1 MATCKEETIN
11 IAGAELTVIRGG
23 SGKPLFVCHDEM
35 GYTGWMKWNE
45 ALAESRELII
55 PLQPGFGKSPRQ
67 DWMWRHRDLA
77 NYYLNVI
84 REMGLDKPDVL
95 GFSAGAYT
103 AAEMAAACPE
113 ILGSITLVGPM
124 GIKPDEGEIAEMF
137 ATTVNSYL
145 RLSVHDQDAEEY
157 GQMYGGEMSADQFEL
172 FEDARA
178 ESARIGWEPYLFNPS
193 LPDLLR
199 SAANT
204 KLPTL
209 LIRGE
214 HDEIVP
220 QDCITKYKA
229 ALPQASVVSISNAG
243 HRVEVENSGDFI
255 SAVQNFLS

>member
-1 MATCKEETIN
+1 MATWKEETIN
-11 IAGAELTVIRGG
+11 IAGAELVVIRGG

-84 REMGLDKPDVL
+84 REMKLDKPDVL
-95 GFSAGAYT
+95 GFSAGGYVV
-103 AAEMAAACPE
+103 AEMAAACPE
-113 ILGSITLVGPM
+113 LMGSQILVGPM
-124 GIKPDEGEIAEMF
+124 GIKPNEGEIAEMF
-137 ATTVNSYL
+137 AVTVNTYL
-145 RLSVHDQDAEEY
+145 RLSVHDQNSEEY
-157 GQMYGGEMSADQFEL
+157 GQMFGGEMSAEQFEL

-178 ESARIGWEPYLFNPS
+178 ESARIGWEPYMFNPS

-199 SAANT
+199 SAASV

-214 HDEIVP
+214 LDEVIP
-220 QDCITKYKA
+220 QDCITRYKA
-229 ALPQASVVSISNAG
+229 ALPQAEVVSIANAG
-243 HRVEVENSGDFI
+243 HRVEVENSADFV
-255 SAVQNFLS
+255 SSVQKFLS

>member
-1 MATCKEETIN
+1 MANTKEEKLN
-11 IAGAELTVIRGG
+11 IAGAELVVVRGG

-55 PLQPGFGKSPRQ
+55 PLQPGYGRSPRQ
-67 DWMWRHRDLA
+67 DWMWRHRDVA

-84 REMGLDKPDVL
+84 REMGLEKPDL
-95 GFSAGAYT
+95 IGFGAGGYI

-113 ILGSITLVGPM
+113 LLGSLVLVGPM

-137 ATTVNSYL
+137 ACTVNSYM
-145 RLSVHDQDAEEY
+145 RLCVHNKDAEEY
-157 GQMYGGEMSADQFEL
+157 GKIYGGEMTPEQFEL

-178 ESARIGWEPYLFNPS
+178 EAARIGWEPYMFNPS
-193 LPDLLR
+193 LPNLLR

-209 LIRGE
+209 LVRGE
-214 HDEIVP
+214 QDAVVP
-220 QDCITKYKA
+220 PNCIEKYKA
-229 ALPQASVVSISNAG
+229 AIPQAEVVSISNAG
-243 HRVEVENSGDFI
+243 HRPEIENSDEFI
-255 SAVQNFLS
+255 KAVKKIIS

>member
-1 MATCKEETIN
+1 MATWKEETIN
-11 IAGAELTVIRGG
+11 IAGAELAVIRGG

-113 ILGSITLVGPM
+113 ILGSLTLVGPM

-137 ATTVNSYL
+137 AITVNSYL
-145 RLSVHDQDAEEY
+145 RLSVYDQDAEEY
-157 GQMYGGEMSADQFEL
+157 GQMYGGEMSADQVEL

-193 LPDLLR
+193 LPGLLR

-214 HDEIVP
+214 HDEIIP

-229 ALPQASVVSISNAG
+229 ALPQATVVNIANAG
-243 HRVEVENSGDFI
+243 HRVEVENSAEFV
-255 SAVQNFLS
+255 STVQNFLS